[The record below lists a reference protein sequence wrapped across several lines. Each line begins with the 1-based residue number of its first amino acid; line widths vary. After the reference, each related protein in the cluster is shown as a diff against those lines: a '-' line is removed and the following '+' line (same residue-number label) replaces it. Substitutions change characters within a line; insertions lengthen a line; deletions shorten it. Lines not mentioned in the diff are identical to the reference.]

1 MCCWRERDNRPTVRF
16 RSGSA
21 PPVAPRL
28 SELHRAHGRGN
39 RKNGKRLC
47 NSTHWRRAAV
57 LHGAQQSICS
67 AAPSLDLPT
76 SARTHHIESIMQA
89 QFPCKK
95 LKGETEHTKGGIGT
109 LLSSVAET
117 AVYLW
122 TGTCLRLAPCRSGVA
137 AWGLSGGGVE
147 GMPLFFNFVPAPRH
161 FTHNTD
167 SHTSTPKKR
176 GGQHYLS
183 DRVSVRCIGFS
194 CRSTRDANSR
204 PIEPVSAPSHR
215 PRCG

>member
-1 MCCWRERDNRPTVRF
+1 MGEAIARTVSVCVIQHIGEGRQCYMEHN
-16 RSGSA
+16 SLSA
-21 PPVAPRL
+21 PQPLPRPANQRRRTTT
-28 SELHRAHGRGN
+28 SN
-39 RKNGKRLC
+39 RC
-47 NSTHWRRAAV
+47 V
-57 LHGAQQSICS
+57 
-67 AAPSLDLPT
+67 
-76 SARTHHIESIMQA
+76 QA
-89 QFPCKK
+89 QFPCTK

-183 DRVSVRCIGFS
+183 DRVSVRCIGSS

-215 PRCG
+215 PRCWLTSKRMILAKIINY